1 MRERQ
6 GVNDSGKKPRREEFC
21 ARRSD
26 LARLKSFLEAF
37 CAEEGVPRERCLRL
51 NVVLEELFV
60 NTIKHG
66 KRGDGEARVWVS
78 LDADADQLRL
88 VYEDA
93 APPFNPYAWLA
104 SGSPDATGAFKPGGL
119 GVLLTRELSA
129 TRDYAYIFGRNRIRL
144 RV

>member
-1 MRERQ
+1 M
-6 GVNDSGKKPRREEFC
+6 KIPRREAFS
-21 ARRSD
+21 AQRSE
-26 LARLKSFLEAF
+26 LGRVKRFLEQF
-37 CAEEGVPRERCLRL
+37 CAEEGVSRERCLRL

-66 KRGDGEARVWVS
+66 KRGDGDAPVWVS
-78 LDADADQLRL
+78 LGAEGESLSV

-104 SGSPDATGAFKPGGL
+104 KGSPDAGGLRPGGL

-144 RV
+144 SL

>member
-1 MRERQ
+1 VSRE
-6 GVNDSGKKPRREEFC
+6 
-21 ARRSD
+21 A
-26 LARLKSFLEAF
+26 
-37 CAEEGVPRERCLRL
+37 CLRL

-60 NTIKHG
+60 NTVKHG
-66 KRGDGEARVWVS
+66 RRGDGAAPVWVS
-78 LDADADQLRL
+78 LGAEGGGRLRV

-93 APPFNPYAWLA
+93 GPPFNPYAWLA
-104 SGSPDATGAFKPGGL
+104 TGSLEHLKPGGL

>member
-1 MRERQ
+1 MH
-6 GVNDSGKKPRREEFC
+6 GSVKIPRREAFS
-21 ARRSD
+21 AQRSE
-26 LARLKSFLEAF
+26 LGRVKGFLEQF
-37 CAEEGVPRERCLRL
+37 CAEEGVSRDRCLRL

-66 KRGDGEARVWVS
+66 KRGDGDAPVWVS
-78 LDADADQLRL
+78 LGAEGEKLSV

-104 SGSPDATGAFKPGGL
+104 TGSPDATGAHFKPGGL

-144 RV
+144 RL